1 MIYFTYLIGR
11 MGFAIMKVVGEL
23 FIATRVYIDTTLL
36 TNVGR
41 IRLGDG
47 KEPRLG
53 DARITDIF
61 GVTPVVTAWGM
72 SMVTAVFNGRLHLGL
87 TYRPTRFSDQ
97 TAHSFLNLYVEE
109 IRNYI
114 LALKAA

>member
-1 MIYFTYLIGR
+1 
-11 MGFAIMKVVGEL
+11 MGFATLKLVGTL
-23 FIATRVYIDTTLL
+23 FIATRVYIDTPLL
-36 TNVGR
+36 TNVGW

-53 DARITDIF
+53 DACITGIF
-61 GVTPVVTAWGM
+61 GVTPVVIPWDMGV
-72 SMVTAVFNGRLHLGL
+72 VTAALNGKLHLGL
-87 TYRPTRFSDQ
+87 TYRTTRFSEE
-97 TAHSFLNLYVEE
+97 TARKSLDLYVEE